1 MHQTSRIWVLSDRIP
16 RALVFVYFCRGLSEN
31 MERRPTCHVYNE
43 IITCRA
49 IFLNLEES
57 RSHGNEREAG
67 RARGQ
72 GARPPQL
79 GACPGLGAN
88 HNQLHGLCSTDLK
101 DQGKPCDQCRF
112 DPTAQIHLKGL
123 YKKGLSTPR
132 GERRNHYQRKPSKLG
147 FRTSLPQRI
156 RISYSLILQVLEG

>member
-1 MHQTSRIWVLSDRIP
+1 MHQTSRITVLSDRIP

-31 MERRPTCHVYNE
+31 MERRSTCHVYNE

-49 IFLNLEES
+49 IFLNLDES
-57 RSHGNEREAG
+57 RSHGKKRETG

-72 GARPPQL
+72 GARPPTL
-79 GACPGLGAN
+79 GARPDLGAN
-88 HNQLHGLCSTDLK
+88 HNQPRGFCSTDLK

-112 DPTAQIHLKGL
+112 DPTGQIHLRRL
-123 YKKGLSTPR
+123 YKQVLSTPG

-147 FRTSLPQRI
+147 F
-156 RISYSLILQVLEG
+156 